1 MNYSEKTKPGM
12 GDPYWYEWSV
22 GEQQIINM
30 LNDDNDIEF
39 VELQANVG
47 LGLDDVVVTYSDG
60 SVLCIQVK
68 HTRVDDTLTFTDL
81 VCSAKKT
88 SKSLLAELAD
98 SWQEESRK
106 YTKVIPQIF
115 TNRRKGRVSSSTR
128 GEDKFTRPA
137 LDIFWTKLNEK
148 IKSAERFEDII
159 FEEYPEAWN
168 EWKTQ
173 LAGIQSDDD
182 KLKFLRLLQLETEQ
196 KDLQEIENEVL
207 NHLSIGFGITLD
219 DADKLLGKL
228 DHALRMWT
236 TSARNTS
243 RIYVEDVY
251 EALSI
256 DDYISPYN
264 HELIPAEPFFD
275 SRKDFVEEIETEL
288 LSGKEKVL
296 FLSGIPGTG
305 KTNIVSKLCNKRDSI
320 IKIRYYAYEPIQPDK
335 EYLPMDVSERVKKE
349 HFWNEMFS
357 QLKQCLKG
365 SLHKYNVPLQNC
377 FMSLE
382 EKKTRFFEIA
392 SMYAKDTGC
401 TFVVAI
407 DGIDH
412 AARAGI
418 IAETFLATLPRPEYI
433 PDNIKLLISGQPQ
446 ESYPNYPFW
455 LKKKDDKVKQ
465 LDVPGIE
472 RGDIL
477 SLVTQ
482 KITDTRSSEYNAITD
497 IVEKYSE
504 KNTLAAIFAVY
515 EASQCANVMELE
527 KKLSDRKLSG
537 NIEEYYSTI
546 WNNAIGTLKQYDF
559 VDYKLAGVFAFLNE
573 RVDGQMLAE
582 IFPELAIPVGTWNNV
597 LKTLKPLIV
606 EEAGKYHVLHNDV
619 KVFLS
624 NIVNIDEEHT
634 QEIGNSLTDYY
645 LYKEDK
651 SQAYYF
657 DIVRLMSMAKREVEM
672 VDVFSS
678 KFVIE
683 AYVNGVELFELTSIS
698 NNIMK
703 RLFLQE
709 VIEYGNLQSLSTAIL
724 TINKLGDTKYE
735 IENSEFRDARQ
746 YVGVA
751 PYECYVEPINQ
762 WDAHL
767 ISDVLSYARVLYY
780 SGKKERAVD
789 LFNRWFEGLN
799 VVELWNILR
808 DKGMLDTRNPDYIM
822 ISTEAKDISDDLGK
836 LICWS
841 KQYNMLEKVFERNDE
856 LTVFLRGLCESFWHE
871 SVLYYKDEELE
882 TALSSIKHIAVS
894 PNVLI
899 DILIKLIG
907 DLKFSSV
914 SIIENVN
921 KERFANSKLGMVFA
935 LFMRIISGNV
945 ENYDKYKRE
954 EIYNQIQDI
963 ELPNGDMEHE
973 IYYYSIYAIVVSY
986 LQPAVD
992 WLIVSQRVLDKF
1004 LAKNPHKDKNYYGV

>member
-433 PDNIKLLISGQPQ
+433 PDNIKLLISGQTQ

-527 KKLSDRKLSG
+527 K
-537 NIEEYYSTI
+537 NY
-546 WNNAIGTLKQYDF
+546 Q
-559 VDYKLAGVFAFLNE
+559 
-573 RVDGQMLAE
+573 
-582 IFPELAIPVGTWNNV
+582 
-597 LKTLKPLIV
+597 
-606 EEAGKYHVLHNDV
+606 
-619 KVFLS
+619 
-624 NIVNIDEEHT
+624 
-634 QEIGNSLTDYY
+634 
-645 LYKEDK
+645 
-651 SQAYYF
+651 
-657 DIVRLMSMAKREVEM
+657 
-672 VDVFSS
+672 
-678 KFVIE
+678 
-683 AYVNGVELFELTSIS
+683 
-698 NNIMK
+698 
-703 RLFLQE
+703 
-709 VIEYGNLQSLSTAIL
+709 
-724 TINKLGDTKYE
+724 
-735 IENSEFRDARQ
+735 IEN
-746 YVGVA
+746 
-751 PYECYVEPINQ
+751 
-762 WDAHL
+762 
-767 ISDVLSYARVLYY
+767 
-780 SGKKERAVD
+780 
-789 LFNRWFEGLN
+789 
-799 VVELWNILR
+799 
-808 DKGMLDTRNPDYIM
+808 
-822 ISTEAKDISDDLGK
+822 
-836 LICWS
+836 
-841 KQYNMLEKVFERNDE
+841 
-856 LTVFLRGLCESFWHE
+856 
-871 SVLYYKDEELE
+871 
-882 TALSSIKHIAVS
+882 
-894 PNVLI
+894 
-899 DILIKLIG
+899 
-907 DLKFSSV
+907 
-914 SIIENVN
+914 
-921 KERFANSKLGMVFA
+921 
-935 LFMRIISGNV
+935 
-945 ENYDKYKRE
+945 
-954 EIYNQIQDI
+954 
-963 ELPNGDMEHE
+963 
-973 IYYYSIYAIVVSY
+973 
-986 LQPAVD
+986 
-992 WLIVSQRVLDKF
+992 
-1004 LAKNPHKDKNYYGV
+1004 